1 MVQASCGSWSHTLR
15 ATTGSRRSGRGSTMT
30 ASPATAAYAGAG
42 GMGGG
47 GLSRHEPLHLSRST
61 GHRSWAMLRQ
71 ARLLKSSAM
80 KGQAPAWP
88 VPPGALRAR
97 HGGLACSMVL
107 YCTVVGATTAHA
119 RARRAGLFGA
129 RRRSSAPLT
138 SQKIAARP
146 RQRPRNPPQHLA
158 AAASGCAPPSSCC
171 SPSQRVRCA
180 PCASRRRERPWWAAG
195 ARRRRRCARCARRSR
210 RWTRRRASR

>member
-1 MVQASCGSWSHTLR
+1 
-15 ATTGSRRSGRGSTMT
+15 MT

-97 HGGLACSMVL
+97 HGGLAL
-107 YCTVVGATTAHA
+107 LHGTVVGATTAHA
-119 RARRAGLFGA
+119 RARRAGLRCSQEIERSAHLPENRSATAPDRGSRPSRA
-129 RRRSSAPLT
+129 RGTAHP
-138 SQKIAARP
+138 
-146 RQRPRNPPQHLA
+146 
-158 AAASGCAPPSSCC
+158 APPSG
-171 SPSQRVRCA
+171 P
-180 PCASRRRERPWWAAG
+180 P
-195 ARRRRRCARCARRSR
+195 
-210 RWTRRRASR
+210 RRRAPAR

>member
-97 HGGLACSMVL
+97 HGGLAL
-107 YCTVVGATTAHA
+107 LHGTVVGATTAHA
-119 RARRAGLFGA
+119 RARRAGL
-129 RRRSSAPLT
+129 RCSQEIERSAHLPENRSATAPDRPMTPIKRTRHSAPGAT
-138 SQKIAARP
+138 
-146 RQRPRNPPQHLA
+146 QRPAEAPS
-158 AAASGCAPPSSCC
+158 ASPMT
-171 SPSQRVRCA
+171 
-180 PCASRRRERPWWAAG
+180 ASRSAVEW
-195 ARRRRRCARCARRSR
+195 S
-210 RWTRRRASR
+210 TM